1 MRVFLPLLV
10 YMLHWGAALSIVCI
24 YLHICTF
31 AHLHICTLQNT
42 SCTFVWSGAMVIFG
56 MQMRKRYLC
65 ISGGA
70 YATYLFISFSAY
82 AMRINKHNFD
92 SNVHAQVVVG

>member
-70 YATYLFISFSAY
+70 YATYLFISFSAN